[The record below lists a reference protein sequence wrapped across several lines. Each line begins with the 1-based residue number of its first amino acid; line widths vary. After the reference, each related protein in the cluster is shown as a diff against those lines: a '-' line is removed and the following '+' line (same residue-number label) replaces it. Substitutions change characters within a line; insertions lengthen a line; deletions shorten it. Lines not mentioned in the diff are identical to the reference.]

1 MIQELFMV
9 ILAVQWNG
17 DKLSAINVIGLIVCL
32 LGITTHVIHKIKTIQ
47 PKTTSYKI
55 GYDENE
61 RQELGEY
68 LINDVNVNHYDY
80 SSESEG
86 EHSDTQVLFDILN
99 RHDR

>member
-1 MIQELFMV
+1 MV
-9 ILAVQWNG
+9 VLAVEWTG
-17 DKLSAINVIGLIVCL
+17 DKLSLINVIGLIVCL
-32 LGITTHVIHKIKTIQ
+32 LGITSHVVHKINTMQ
-47 PKTTSYKI
+47 PRSLSHKV
-55 GYDENE
+55 GYEDE

-68 LINDVNVNHYDY
+68 LINDVNLSHYGY

>member
-1 MIQELFMV
+1 MV
-9 ILAVQWNG
+9 ILAVEWNG
-17 DKLSAINVIGLIVCL
+17 DRLSAVNVIGLVVCL
-32 LGITTHVIHKIKTIQ
+32 LGISSHVAHKIKTIQ
-47 PKTTSYKI
+47 PRVSALKV
-55 GYDENE
+55 GYENE

-68 LINDVNVNHYDY
+68 LINDVNISHYDY

>member
-1 MIQELFMV
+1 MV
-9 ILAVQWNG
+9 ILAVEWNG
-17 DKLSAINVIGLIVCL
+17 DKLSAINVVGLIVCL
-32 LGITTHVIHKIKTIQ
+32 LGISSHVIHKIKNIQ
-47 PKTTSYKI
+47 PRTTSYKI
-55 GYDENE
+55 SYENE

-68 LINDVNVNHYDY
+68 LINDVNISHYDY

>member
-1 MIQELFMV
+1 MV

-17 DKLSAINVIGLIVCL
+17 DRLSAVNVIGLIVCL
-32 LGITTHVIHKIKTIQ
+32 LGISSHVVHKIKTIQ
-47 PKTTSYKI
+47 TRTNTLKV
-55 GYDENE
+55 GYENE

-68 LINDVNVNHYDY
+68 LINDININHYEC
-80 SSESEG
+80 SSDSEG